1 VCVCTCARARWRL
14 SGPARLSCYLLA
26 SAPAKQSALT
36 ARDTSRCS
44 LEDHRPG
51 ETPQLPAEAAG
62 AYFDAAVAGPNSEQ
76 TAEALRLARSCA
88 TDGTAEGTFEALR
101 LVTEVLRAQGGET
114 AVFAALR
121 AARENHQRVQ
131 MSAER
136 PGPGWVLAVPSGT
149 AQELKTGDALL
160 AASGRERVILDAA
173 ADGSSTMCPA
183 CGALV
188 GRERWQA
195 HVQNWCSAMH
205 AVEDEDMDTE
215 EKSAIPLHLLR
226 PPC

>member
-1 VCVCTCARARWRL
+1 MPRTQKRRRGGACPR
-14 SGPARLSCYLLA
+14 PACCCPCGACLR
-26 SAPAKQSALT
+26 QVTALT
-36 ARDTSRCS
+36 AHAARRCS

-149 AQELKTGDALL
+149 AQELKTNDALL

-188 GRERWQA
+188 GRERWHA
-195 HVQNWCSAMH
+195 HVQNWCSALH
-205 AVEDEDMDTE
+205 TGEDEDMDME
-215 EKSAIPLHLLR
+215 EKSAIPLHLLS